1 MKAGFMLSITFISLF
16 PFFWHELFNYRLQ
29 IINTIWNRKQ
39 IIQGRRG
46 EEQKGVY
53 QSQINSDGNPPWK
66 IGAAF
71 LSSSR
76 FSSGR
81 FRHQSSSKLWVV
93 CNSAFAGA
101 TRRTT
106 HFELTLDFGKT
117 VLHFHFPFTWGTRL
131 TTMTTRFTR
140 RSSNGHIVNLPLL
153 HDSRNANTTLRC

>member
-1 MKAGFMLSITFISLF
+1 MLSIIFISLF
-16 PFFWHELFNYRLQ
+16 LFFWHELFNYRLQ
-29 IINTIWNRKQ
+29 LINTIWNRKQ
-39 IIQGRRG
+39 IIQRRRG

-53 QSQINSDGNPPWK
+53 KSQILHLWHSALENW
-66 IGAAF
+66 
-71 LSSSR
+71 SSVSVSPTFSR

-101 TRRTT
+101 TRRIT
-106 HFELTLDFGKT
+106 HFELTLDFGRT
-117 VLHFHFPFTWGTRL
+117 VRHFLFPFTWGTRL

-140 RSSNGHIVNLPLL
+140 RSSNGHIINLPLL